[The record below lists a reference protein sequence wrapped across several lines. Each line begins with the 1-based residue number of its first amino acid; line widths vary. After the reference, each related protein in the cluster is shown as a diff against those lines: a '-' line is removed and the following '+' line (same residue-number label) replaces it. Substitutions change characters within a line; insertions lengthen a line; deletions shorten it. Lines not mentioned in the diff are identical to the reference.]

1 MYLHNMP
8 YNTDFNKLVYK
19 EYGRNIQRLIEGVV
33 EIEDRNKRNQAAY
46 AIIHLMGQMHPH
58 LKNIEEFRRKLWD
71 QLYALSDFK
80 LEIDGPYDKPTREE
94 VGQKPIKLDYPQ
106 QDRMKFKHYGK
117 NVESLIAKAV
127 EMEDP
132 AKKMAFAKVIA
143 GYMKMVYKS
152 WNQDF
157 VNDELIKSDL
167 LSMSQG
173 ELNLLEE
180 YNVVTPKAN
189 RTKRNNYSSGG
200 YSSHQS
206 RGRSSN
212 GRSNNGSYYGSNS
225 GGSQHKRRNKDR

>member
-33 EIEDRNKRNQAAY
+33 EIEDRNKRNEAAY

-71 QLYALSDFK
+71 QLYAISDFK
-80 LEIDGPYDKPTREE
+80 LDIDGPYDKPAREE
-94 VGQKPIKLDYPQ
+94 VGQKPTRLDYP

-117 NVESLIAKAV
+117 NVESLIAKASK
-127 EMEDP
+127 MEDP

-200 YSSHQS
+200 GYSNSHQS
-206 RGRSSN
+206 RGRSN
-212 GRSNNGSYYGSNS
+212 GRSNGSYYGSNS
-225 GGSQHKRRNKDR
+225 SQHKRRNKDR